1 MRAEHLK
8 PLLEAQDSMEAL
20 GDVASSLA
28 LGDVPP
34 AVAEALSLARL
45 TALRKRDNQVR
56 GIATGDTLR
65 RLVAR
70 TLAQQHGQA
79 FNEACAPF
87 QFALSTRA
95 GTDAAAHFLRA
106 ATEMRDDATIVALD
120 GVGAY
125 DHVSRAEMFRALLGN
140 ASLAPLLP
148 YARTFYG
155 RTSRYV
161 WYDDDGVSHEIRQGE
176 GVEQGDA
183 LSPAFFSLA
192 LHQALVEANAQL
204 QPGEAL
210 IAYLDDVY
218 ILTRP
223 ERARAAF
230 DTVTRVIEATA
241 GIRPN
246 LGKCAC
252 WNARGG
258 DAPPGVA

>member
-1 MRAEHLK
+1 M
-8 PLLEAQDSMEAL
+8 
-20 GDVASSLA
+20 
-28 LGDVPP
+28 
-34 AVAEALSLARL
+34 
-45 TALRKRDNQVR
+45 
-56 GIATGDTLR
+56 
-65 RLVAR
+65 
-70 TLAQQHGQA
+70 
-79 FNEACAPF
+79 
-87 QFALSTRA
+87 
-95 GTDAAAHFLRA
+95 
-106 ATEMRDDATIVALD
+106 
-120 GVGAY
+120 
-125 DHVSRAEMFRALLGN
+125 
-140 ASLAPLLP
+140 
-148 YARTFYG
+148 
-155 RTSRYV
+155 
-161 WYDDDGVSHEIRQGE
+161 
-176 GVEQGDA
+176 EQGDA

-258 DAPPGVA
+258 DAPPGIAE